1 MIDILRTFPVLRLFR
16 CFFMLSRRVSNQSL
30 NKTRSGLIIIETGA
44 TVTMKNQKNATKAMK
59 VEIPEK
65 IVVFVFPR
73 VRLSS
78 REA

>member
-1 MIDILRTFPVLRLFR
+1 
-16 CFFMLSRRVSNQSL
+16 
-30 NKTRSGLIIIETGA
+30 
-44 TVTMKNQKNATKAMK
+44 MKNQKNATKAMK